1 MGTKDDL
8 DEGTKHIMINVK
20 IHKENK
26 DNLVKYD
33 GFIVSKGINL
43 TYIAFCFNQSR
54 PCLCQKLFPDYKK
67 TSKHSLKYFN
77 QTN

>member
-1 MGTKDDL
+1 
-8 DEGTKHIMINVK
+8 MINVK

-43 TYIAFCFNQSR
+43 TYIGFCFTQSR
-54 PCLCQKLFPDYKK
+54 A
-67 TSKHSLKYFN
+67 YFL
-77 QTN
+77 